1 MKKTALLIIALAFA
15 LTGCASM
22 EGEKETSPIQTET
35 IVSTDNAPAQTTE
48 TENGT
53 AENVAGIFDVLNTL
67 EYQPYTCDGL
77 PEYLLTAADGTVY
90 SINFS
95 EKWIWRGNSEQAEL
109 SDELIARL
117 KEDKNLTQAEN
128 IPVETNK
135 PNMEIPTE
143 ATAPV
148 DNPQSPIAE
157 PKDDTT
163 ENVTGMTGIFDALNK
178 LEYQPYTCDG
188 LPEYRLLATDG
199 TVYFINFSENWVW
212 RGNSEQAELPDELVS
227 QLKESGMLIAEEK
240 SLEPVIDK

>member
-1 MKKTALLIIALAFA
+1 MKRTALIVIALAFA
-15 LTGCASM
+15 LTGCANV
-22 EGEKETSPIQTET
+22 EGEKEASPISTET
-35 IVSTDNAPAQTTE
+35 IVSTDNAPAQNPE
-48 TENGT
+48 TDNGT
-53 AENVAGIFDVLNTL
+53 AENVTGIFDVLNTL

-77 PEYLLTAADGTVY
+77 PEYLLTATDGTVY

-117 KEDKNLTQAEN
+117 KEDKNLAQAEN
-128 IPVETNK
+128 VPEETNQ
-135 PNMEIPTE
+135 PNMEIPAET
-143 ATAPV
+143 TAPV
-148 DNPQSPIAE
+148 DNPQSPITE
-157 PKDDTT
+157 PKDDVT
-163 ENVTGMTGIFDALNK
+163 ENVTGIFDALNK

-212 RGNSEQAELPDELVS
+212 RGKSEQAELPDELIS

-240 SLEPVIDK
+240 PLEPVIDK

>member
-1 MKKTALLIIALAFA
+1 MKRTALIVIALAFA
-15 LTGCASM
+15 LTGCTSM
-22 EGEKETSPIQTET
+22 EGEKETSPIPTET
-35 IVSTDNAPAQTTE
+35 IVSTDNAPEQTTE
-48 TENGT
+48 TDNGT

-117 KEDKNLTQAEN
+117 KEDKNLTKAEN
-128 IPVETNK
+128 IPIETNK

-178 LEYQPYTCDG
+178 LKYQPYTCDG

-240 SLEPVIDK
+240 PLEPVIDK